1 MNELTNEWINTINV
15 FYILFYFMWVI
26 KSKDL
31 KSPNSKP
38 SPQEHNSSVYENN
51 ALLFVP
57 QLWQKITE
65 MHLKVISFFYKTTK
79 SIMHNHNWL
88 SSPFAFIQYVKFSSI
103 CRKWEHLF
111 GRNDSSVQWCSK
123 QNLLTGVVEEQEQ
136 YYGCLMKI
144 QPVSSWDLYDM
155 NPRSPPVRTN
165 CSSVM

>member
-1 MNELTNEWINTINV
+1 MSNKKQGFEKT
-15 FYILFYFMWVI
+15 
-26 KSKDL
+26 KL
-31 KSPNSKP
+31 KTESPRAQQLCIREQCSTLCAT
-38 SPQEHNSSVYENN
+38 
-51 ALLFVP
+51 AL
-57 QLWQKITE
+57 TE
-65 MHLKVISFFYKTTK
+65 MHLKVIFFFYKTTK

-155 NPRSPPVRTN
+155 NPRSSPVRTN